1 MKANKFNKLIKENKD
16 NLQKV
21 IYMHTQLKIYLTNKQ
36 LDKVIKLRGENMKK
50 FSLGEVKKTVLKIK
64 KDLMYNDNVLVKFIV
79 IDTEYIEVLISVKE
93 VDYTV
98 KKIDFLGLFDLV
110 SLKEWIEVE
119 IDSELKSMLNSYIYR
134 K

>member
-1 MKANKFNKLIKENKD
+1 
-16 NLQKV
+16 
-21 IYMHTQLKIYLTNKQ
+21 
-36 LDKVIKLRGENMKK
+36 MKK

-79 IDTEYIEVLISVKE
+79 VDIEYVEVLISIKEIDYSVKR
-93 VDYTV
+93 
-98 KKIDFLGLFDLV
+98 INFLGLFDLF
-110 SLKEWIEVE
+110 SLKDWIEFE